1 MEIKMDNE
9 LRQLIDKGIEEGCV
23 TYEEVTRLLPDD
35 NSKPNRVNDV
45 LHQIENYDITLVDD
59 SPQYIGSKFSEM
71 KPVSEPFQTQD
82 NDGEPVPDPTPTP
95 PPAADDE
102 EDVARIDDP
111 VRMYLSQMGSIPL
124 LSRNE
129 EIMLAKQIEIT
140 RKRFRSKVLESD
152 LTLARAI
159 ELIEAV
165 QRDEVPI
172 ERVLKV
178 DSIVDVSKRKVLK
191 RMPGNL
197 STIKELL
204 RLNSAD
210 FKQILDPACSRTKRV
225 RLKEQ
230 IDRRRKKCAILIEE
244 LNLQITKVLLLYSQ
258 FNELYLRML
267 ELRKELVEL
276 RKRRAINRGEIE
288 AAISEYE
295 QLRDLLLDEGE
306 GFNKKME
313 IIHHRVSDYEEAKR
327 KLSNGNLRLV
337 VSIAKKYRNR
347 GLSFLDLIQEG
358 NTGLMKAVE
367 KYEYRRG
374 FKFSTYATW
383 WIRQAITRSIAD
395 QARTIRI
402 PVHMIETITRLRKV
416 RHELFQITG
425 SEPSVDE
432 VADAADVPVDEA
444 QRVLKISKHPSSFDR
459 PIGEGEDATLGG
471 FIEDIDADRPDD
483 SATGLMLC
491 ERIHQVL
498 KTLTYREQE
507 ILKLR
512 FGIGNGATY
521 TLEEVG
527 RRFKI
532 TRERVRQIEAKAVRK
547 LQHPIRSRQLEGFL
561 DHQYER

>member
-313 IIHHRVSDYEEAKR
+313 IEAKMAED
-327 KLSNGNLRLV
+327 KLREQKRLENESMKTV
-337 VSIAKKYRNR
+337 KKPI
-347 GLSFLDLIQEG
+347 G
-358 NTGLMKAVE
+358 TAV
-367 KYEYRRG
+367 KKVASHGAVKRPVGKRPGRG
-374 FKFSTYATW
+374 F
-383 WIRQAITRSIAD
+383 
-395 QARTIRI
+395 
-402 PVHMIETITRLRKV
+402 
-416 RHELFQITG
+416 
-425 SEPSVDE
+425 
-432 VADAADVPVDEA
+432 
-444 QRVLKISKHPSSFDR
+444 
-459 PIGEGEDATLGG
+459 
-471 FIEDIDADRPDD
+471 
-483 SATGLMLC
+483 
-491 ERIHQVL
+491 
-498 KTLTYREQE
+498 
-507 ILKLR
+507 
-512 FGIGNGATY
+512 
-521 TLEEVG
+521 
-527 RRFKI
+527 
-532 TRERVRQIEAKAVRK
+532 
-547 LQHPIRSRQLEGFL
+547 
-561 DHQYER
+561 